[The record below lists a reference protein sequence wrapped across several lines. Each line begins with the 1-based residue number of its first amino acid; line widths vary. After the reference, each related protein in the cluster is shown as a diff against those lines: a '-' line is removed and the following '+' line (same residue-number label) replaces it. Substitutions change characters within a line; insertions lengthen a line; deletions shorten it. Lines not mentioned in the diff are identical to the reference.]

1 MDLAI
6 KQIVK
11 FHLTGKFGHFRKFY
25 TNSSSLSYLIPPKT
39 ALCGLFASILK
50 IPRDNYYDLFS
61 NSNVKISCAI
71 SKNAGLKKITQS
83 VNYLHSKYFNLLI
96 GRSGKIQHS
105 QCKFELL
112 SGNRNKSITYIV
124 YLAILVEKPEFS
136 QLINKMKEG
145 DVGYGI
151 YFGQRPFKANITNV
165 MVYRKNTLKILP
177 QSDKLD
183 SVCNEDNIV
192 NIDFLGSNMIVQK
205 EKMPCEFKIDNQGR
219 EIVRTKNIYFERNGC
234 RITGSF
240 NNVVQLKDK
249 YISFY

>member
-1 MDLAI
+1 MNLAI
-6 KQIVK
+6 KQMVT

-25 TNSSSLSYLIPPKT
+25 TNSSSLSYLIPPRT

-71 SKNAGLKKITQS
+71 SKNTDIKKITQS

-96 GRSGKIQHS
+96 GRSGKVQHS

-112 SGNRNKSITYIV
+112 SGNSNKSITYIV
-124 YLAILVEKPEFS
+124 YIAFLEEKPEFT
-136 QLINKMKEG
+136 QLIENLKKG
-145 DVGYGI
+145 NVGYGI

-165 MVYRKNTLKILP
+165 IVYKKNMLKMLP

-183 SVCNEDNIV
+183 SVCNEDNV
-192 NIDFLGSNMIVQK
+192 VHIDFLDSNIVVQK
-205 EKMPCEFKIDNQGR
+205 EKMPCELKINTQGR
-219 EIVRTKNIYFERNGC
+219 EIVKVENILFERNGC